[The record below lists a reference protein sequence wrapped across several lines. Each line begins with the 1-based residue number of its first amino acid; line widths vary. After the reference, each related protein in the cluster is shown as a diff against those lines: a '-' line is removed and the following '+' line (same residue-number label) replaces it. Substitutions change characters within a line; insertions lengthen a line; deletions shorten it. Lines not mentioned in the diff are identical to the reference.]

1 VNLDLLRQ
9 PTILVSILSA
19 LAVFTIVFGLNR
31 EWQRR
36 RNRMSDRLRHLE
48 AQRQGLLREAVPE
61 HDAGQ
66 LVAALNR
73 FAGRVGLDEQLSRAG
88 VPLTA
93 GEFILLVAIIVGIGL
108 IVSVALHNMFL
119 LALLAAGAIWGPRW
133 WITSRHA
140 KRARDFNNQLP
151 AMIHLLANAIRSGN
165 NTAQALDL
173 AARQSN
179 VPMSRELQLV
189 VQKIAYGTGVKES
202 LESLTARIQSVDLQ
216 LLVTAITIQME
227 TGGNLVLILERISET
242 IRERVRLEGEIKA
255 LTAQQRYSG
264 YVVALMPVAISMLL
278 FVFNP
283 NYILNVFRTT
293 VWCGWVMFLTAGTM
307 IVIGV
312 MVIRKVVDI
321 HV

>member
-1 VNLDLLRQ
+1 VNLDLLGQ
-9 PTILVSILSA
+9 QTVLVSILSA
-19 LAVFTIVFGLNR
+19 LAVFTIIFGLNR

-36 RNRMSDRLRHLE
+36 RNRVAERLRQLE
-48 AQRQGLLREAVPE
+48 LQRQGLLRDAVPAR
-61 HDAGQ
+61 DAGQ
-66 LVAALNR
+66 IVAALNR

-93 GEFILLVAIIVGIGL
+93 GEFILLVAIVLGVGL
-108 IVSVALHNMFL
+108 ILSVVLHNVFL
-119 LALLAAGAIWGPRW
+119 LLILAAAAVWAPRW
-133 WITSRHA
+133 WIASRHV

-173 AARQSN
+173 AARQSKP
-179 VPMSRELQLV
+179 PMSRELQLV
-189 VQKIAYGTGVKES
+189 VQKIAYGTGVKEA

-227 TGGNLVLILERISET
+227 TGGNLVQILERISET

-264 YVVALMPVAISMLL
+264 YVVALLPVAISLLL
-278 FVFNP
+278 FLFNP

-293 VWCGWVMFLTAGTM
+293 VWCGWVMFLTAGVM

-312 MVIRKVVDI
+312 VVIRKVVDI
-321 HV
+321 RV

>member
-1 VNLDLLRQ
+1 MNLDILGQ
-9 PTILVSILSA
+9 PTVLVSILSA
-19 LAVFTIVFGLNR
+19 VAIFTIIFGLNR

-36 RNRMSDRLRHLE
+36 RNRVAERLRQLE
-48 AQRQGLLREAVPE
+48 LQRQGLLREAVPARE
-61 HDAGQ
+61 AGQ
-66 LVAALNR
+66 IVAALNR

-93 GEFILLVAIIVGIGL
+93 GEFILLVAIILGIGL
-108 IVSVALHNMFL
+108 LLSVVLHNVFL
-119 LALLAAGAIWGPRW
+119 LLLLAVGAVWAPRW
-133 WITSRHA
+133 WIASRHV
-140 KRARDFNNQLP
+140 KRTRDFNNQLP

-173 AARQSN
+173 AARQSKP
-179 VPMSRELQLV
+179 PMSRELQLV
-189 VQKIAYGTGVKES
+189 VQKIAYGTGVKDA
-202 LESLTARIQSVDLQ
+202 LESLSARIQSLDLQ

-227 TGGNLVLILERISET
+227 TGGNLVHILERISET

-264 YVVALMPVAISMLL
+264 YVVAMMPVGISVLL
-278 FVFNP
+278 FLCNP

-293 VWCGWVMFLTAGTM
+293 VWCGWVMFVTAGVM
-307 IVIGV
+307 IVVGV

-321 HV
+321 RV